1 MADKAPVIARSDNSS
16 VQITATHRSAFFN
29 PSSLP
34 WADWVMEG
42 TWFKLLNINPVTG
55 GFSMLLKVSPDNE
68 APIHGHFGAVEGFM
82 LEGGFSYDEDRGRVG
97 DYVYEGAGIRHIP
110 KTHDDGMVMFAVVHG
125 PLGGYH
131 DDGSIAAVVDARLM
145 YDLAVAAGAADHIEK
160 PSHW

>member
-1 MADKAPVIARSDNSS
+1 MSGTAAIIAKSEK
-16 VQITATHRSAFFN
+16 TAVEVTHQHRPAFFN
-29 PSSLP
+29 PSALP

-42 TWFKLLNINPVTG
+42 TWFKLLNINPVNG
-55 GFSMLLKVSPDNE
+55 GFSMLLKVSASNE
-68 APIHGHFGAVEGFM
+68 APIHGHFGAVEGFL

-110 KTHDDGMVMFAVVHG
+110 KTHEDGMVMFAVVHG

-131 DDGSIAAVVDARLM
+131 EDGTIAAVVDARLM